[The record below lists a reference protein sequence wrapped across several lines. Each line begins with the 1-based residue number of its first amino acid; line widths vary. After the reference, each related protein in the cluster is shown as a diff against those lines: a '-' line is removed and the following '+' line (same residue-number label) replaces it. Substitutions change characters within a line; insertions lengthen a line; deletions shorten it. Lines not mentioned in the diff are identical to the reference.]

1 MIYAWTT
8 PSLKSTCCILV
19 PPKQWR
25 EISGLFAFYGTI
37 NLLFWQK
44 KSDSKFRCSGLWVTA
59 GMFWLHTAIW
69 GLLAA
74 RAILFSVTFSSG
86 LRSGDLHVG
95 LPALYSFA
103 YLELE
108 LEATKMESLYSPP
121 LFFRWCE
128 RGNVCVWKR
137 KYDIHAWV

>member
-1 MIYAWTT
+1 MGHSRDVLAAY
-8 PSLKSTCCILV
+8 SYL
-19 PPKQWR
+19 
-25 EISGLFAFYGTI
+25 
-37 NLLFWQK
+37 
-44 KSDSKFRCSGLWVTA
+44 
-59 GMFWLHTAIW
+59 

-108 LEATKMESLYSPP
+108 LEATKMESLYSP
-121 LFFRWCE
+121 LSSSDGVREVMCVFE
-128 RGNVCVWKR
+128 RGNMIYTLGYKPVR
-137 KYDIHAWV
+137 RPGNPL